1 MAGKKDLIRL
11 RKRKRRKQNIIRA
24 TIHFF
29 VWAGVAVLYYI
40 GFSVFFDTPVEYEL
54 KHSTDRL
61 RREYT
66 ALVQRYDTLTTV
78 MRNLSE
84 RDRNVFRIL
93 FESDPYDFDSEYER
107 KQAATYENIFNRSS
121 RRLKRELRER
131 VAEME
136 TRLDELNDTYL
147 DLQARIDSAGSRCDN
162 IPSIQPV
169 INKQLTLLTASY
181 GMRIHPFYKTLQSHQ
196 GVDYTI
202 PEGSRVFAT
211 ADGTV
216 REVAQRNSTSGQT
229 VVIDHGN
236 GYEDSVQPPLEDRRP
251 QGPAGAPRRHHR
263 PFGRHGPFAGAP
275 PPLRSPLQ
283 RHARGP
289 DPLLLHGAFAHRIP
303 ASDAHRPVGHAVVR
317 LTACTET
324 QKTAPSA
331 AFPIFRHDMTHPGS
345 EIKLILLDFD
355 GTLADTRRANTLAYV
370 ATLREAGYTLTEEEY
385 AARYFGMRC
394 DEFLTRIGIAD
405 PAERERLRLRKI
417 ALYPTFFDTVRLNRP
432 LWDFCRQFRAQG
444 GRVWIVSTGSRANI
458 DNAMRHLGI
467 AGPQAV
473 RRLETPDEDTSRKG
487 ERLPEE
493 NAVDGILSGA
503 DVARS
508 KPAPDCFLE
517 AMRRE
522 GCTPRETLIF
532 EDSEIGLEAARR
544 SGASYFRVKL

>member
-1 MAGKKDLIRL
+1 
-11 RKRKRRKQNIIRA
+11 
-24 TIHFF
+24 
-29 VWAGVAVLYYI
+29 
-40 GFSVFFDTPVEYEL
+40 
-54 KHSTDRL
+54 
-61 RREYT
+61 
-66 ALVQRYDTLTTV
+66 
-78 MRNLSE
+78 
-84 RDRNVFRIL
+84 
-93 FESDPYDFDSEYER
+93 
-107 KQAATYENIFNRSS
+107 
-121 RRLKRELRER
+121 
-131 VAEME
+131 
-136 TRLDELNDTYL
+136 
-147 DLQARIDSAGSRCDN
+147 
-162 IPSIQPV
+162 
-169 INKQLTLLTASY
+169 
-181 GMRIHPFYKTLQSHQ
+181 
-196 GVDYTI
+196 
-202 PEGSRVFAT
+202 
-211 ADGTV
+211 
-216 REVAQRNSTSGQT
+216 
-229 VVIDHGN
+229 
-236 GYEDSVQPPLEDRRP
+236 
-251 QGPAGAPRRHHR
+251 
-263 PFGRHGPFAGAP
+263 
-275 PPLRSPLQ
+275 
-283 RHARGP
+283 
-289 DPLLLHGAFAHRIP
+289 
-303 ASDAHRPVGHAVVR
+303 
-317 LTACTET
+317 
-324 QKTAPSA
+324 
-331 AFPIFRHDMTHPGS
+331 MTHPGS

-444 GRVWIVSTGSRANI
+444 GRANMV
-458 DNAMRHLGI
+458 NRMGRLGI

-473 RRLETPDEDTSRKG
+473 RRLETPDEDTSRKE